1 MENFAKEFMTHLNGK
16 VSDDELA
23 VILRELEVFSG
34 TYDIQKKETALAE
47 YTPQIPECYKV
58 YMISKKI
65 EGLSEETLKTVH
77 CVKLENNI
85 KIEKFIPKSIRIGCF
100 LLWIFPERRNRS

>member
-34 TYDIQKKETALAE
+34 N
-47 YTPQIPECYKV
+47 YT
-58 YMISKKI
+58 
-65 EGLSEETLKTVH
+65 LL
-77 CVKLENNI
+77 NI
-85 KIEKFIPKSIRIGCF
+85 KK
-100 LLWIFPERRNRS
+100 